1 MAGSAAVDESREDR
15 FAHLAKR
22 HPCFSQGAHGR
33 AGRLHLP
40 VSPSCNIRC
49 RFCTRGLSASARRP
63 GVAGR
68 VIAPGEAGALVDKA
82 LALCPELAVVGVAGP
97 GDALATDHALAAL
110 AGVHRAHPELLLC
123 LSTNGLRLTERV
135 DELVEAGVAT
145 VTVTVNSLD
154 PAAQARLCRSIS
166 LRLPGQ
172 PGERLVPG
180 EAGARLL
187 IAAQIAGIEAAV
199 AAGLVVKV
207 NTVLVPGVNDAGI
220 AALAG
225 RAALAGASL
234 MNVIPL
240 IARSGAA
247 DLRPPTCDELKAARA
262 AAERHLP
269 VFRHCRQCRADAFG
283 VPGRDDD
290 LGARLFADDDSLTG
304 HGALAGH
311 GSLAGHGGLAG
322 EATFSH
328 G

>member
-1 MAGSAAVDESREDR
+1 MAESAAVDESREDR
-15 FAHLAKR
+15 FAYLAKR

-33 AGRLHLP
+33 VGRLHLP

-49 RFCTRGLSASARRP
+49 RFCTRGLDAAARRP

-68 VIAPGEAGALVDKA
+68 VVAPGEAVALVDKS

-97 GDALATDHALAAL
+97 GDALATDHALEAL
-110 AGVHRAHPELLLC
+110 AGVHRAHPKLLMC
-123 LSTNGLRLTERV
+123 LSTNGLRLAERIG
-135 DELVEAGVAT
+135 ELVDAGVAT

-166 LRLPGQ
+166 VRLPGQ

-199 AAGLVVKV
+199 AAGLVVKI
-207 NTVLVPGVNDAGI
+207 NTVLVPGVNHGGVATV
-220 AALAG
+220 AA
-225 RAALAGASL
+225 RAAQAGASL

-240 IARSGAA
+240 IPGLRAA
-247 DLRPPTCDELKAARA
+247 DLRAPTCDELKAARA

-269 VFRHCRQCRADAFG
+269 VFRHCRQCRADALG
-283 VPGRDDD
+283 VPGRGDD
-290 LGARLFADDDSLTG
+290 LAARLFGDNGPRAV
-304 HGALAGH
+304 GA
-311 GSLAGHGGLAG
+311 
-322 EATFSH
+322 ETFSH